1 MLIKG
6 ARLLDP
12 SQHLDQRMDMR
23 IREGRIFETGH
34 LVALPDE
41 EVIDA
46 KGACLAP
53 GLIDVHVHFRDP
65 GFLEK
70 EDLFTGSAAALRGGY
85 TRVVCMGNTNPPPDS
100 PERVRTFLSR
110 AKEAPIHIHTVATL
124 TKNIQGEEL
133 TDLEGLVAAG
143 AVGFSDDGWPLLSR
157 DLLLEAM
164 VRAKALGVP
173 ISLHEEDPSLIRLP
187 GIDDCPYAKKHLH
200 GCAPGLAEK
209 LMVARDLFLAKETG
223 ARIAIQHIS
232 TQAAMELVA
241 LGKRLGVDVEAE
253 ATPHHFS
260 LNHQD
265 FEKRPEISKT
275 FLKMNPPLRSPR
287 DMMALRE
294 HLAQGSVGI
303 IATDHAPHTLK
314 EKAQEF
320 SKAPSGII
328 GLETALS
335 LAIEVLHRRHGMD
348 LLSLMD
354 RMSRRP
360 AEFWNLPGGSL
371 KVGDIADLL
380 LFDPDAE
387 VVYEDF
393 SSKGKNSPF
402 VGMPLHGKVLATFV
416 QGTCAYRG

>member
-12 SQHLDQRMDMR
+12 SRHLDAVMDLR
-23 IREGRIFETGH
+23 VKEGRIFETGD
-34 LVALPDE
+34 LLPLPGE
-41 EVIDA
+41 EVLDA

-70 EDLFTGSAAALRGGY
+70 EDLFSGSAAALRGGY
-85 TRVVCMGNTNPPPDS
+85 TRVVCMGNTNPPPDC
-100 PERVRTFLSR
+100 PERVEAFLQR
-110 AKEAPIHIHTVATL
+110 AKEAPIHIHTVGTL

-164 VRAKALGVP
+164 NRAKALGVP
-173 ISLHEEDPSLIRLP
+173 ISLHEEDPTLITLP
-187 GIDDCPYAKKHLH
+187 GIDDCPYAREHLA
-200 GCAPGLAEK
+200 GCAPRLAEE

-232 TQAAMELVA
+232 TQGAMELVA
-241 LGKRLGVDVEAE
+241 LGKRLGIDVEAE
-253 ATPHHFS
+253 ATPHHFC

-265 FEKRPEISKT
+265 FDEKPHIPKT

-287 DMMALRE
+287 DMVALRE

-303 IATDHAPHTLK
+303 IATDHAPHTEREK
-314 EKAQEF
+314 EREF
-320 SKAPSGII
+320 MKAPSGIT

-348 LLSLMD
+348 LLPLMD

-371 KVGDIADLL
+371 KVGEIADLL

-387 VVYEDF
+387 VVYDDF
-393 SSKGKNSPF
+393 ASKGKNSPF
-402 VGMPLHGKVLATFV
+402 RGMPLHGKVLLTMV
-416 QGTCAYRG
+416 EGKILYRA